1 MQKVKSKQTVFQTKN
16 TNYEM
21 FFLFFFFAEKNETA
35 ELFSA
40 RVSNS
45 FVCWQL
51 GLSEHHHILVCMQI
65 HTAPKPKLLTF

>member
-1 MQKVKSKQTVFQTKN
+1 MQKVKSKQTVFQAKN
-16 TNYEM
+16 TNYD
-21 FFLFFFFAEKNETA
+21 FFFFFRKDETA

-51 GLSEHHHILVCMQI
+51 GLSEHHHILACMQI

>member
-1 MQKVKSKQTVFQTKN
+1 MQKVKSKQTVFQTLK
-16 TNYEM
+16 TQIM
-21 FFLFFFFAEKNETA
+21 IFFFFRKDETA

-45 FVCWQL
+45 LLCWRL

-65 HTAPKPKLLTF
+65 HIAPKPELLTF

>member
-1 MQKVKSKQTVFQTKN
+1 MKCV
-16 TNYEM
+16 
-21 FFLFFFFAEKNETA
+21 FFFRKNETA

-51 GLSEHHHILVCMQI
+51 GLSEHHHILACMQI